1 MTPSPPSM
9 SMPLAPKS
17 DDDYGIADGQTN
29 GHQDQG

>member
-1 MTPSPPSM
+1 
-9 SMPLAPKS
+9 MPLAPKS

>member
-1 MTPSPPSM
+1 M